1 MQTKRQR
8 QTDTDRKTN
17 RQTQTDRHR
26 QKDTN
31 RHIIVNFCVLQP
43 KNVCKNLDFLQAL
56 LERLEL
62 IWSPDGQPVWE
73 VWPKASILCGTQVTR
88 GKTDGGVGYMVE

>member
-1 MQTKRQR
+1 MGGERKEGEKEKKREKGKER
-8 QTDTDRKTN
+8 
-17 RQTQTDRHR
+17 
-26 QKDTN
+26 
-31 RHIIVNFCVLQP
+31 QP

-62 IWSPDGQPVWE
+62 IWSPDGQPAWE
-73 VWPKASILCGTQVTR
+73 VWPKASTLCRTQVTR